1 MKKLGCK
8 MEVED
13 WDLEPVASFLHLLDA
28 HIPNREGADQVRW
41 RLKRNGKFSVRSF
54 YSVLWSSITVLFPWK
69 GIFVERGGV
78 LLPSC
83 LEMLH
88 INLIVKTT
96 LNDTN
101 DLSMCPV

>member
-13 WDLEPVASFLHLLDA
+13 WDLEPVALFLHLLDA

-41 RLKRNGKFSVRSF
+41 RKKRNGKFSVCSF
-54 YSVLWSSITVLFPWK
+54 YSSMGLNRCSLSLERHFC
-69 GIFVERGGV
+69 GRGGGGLV
-78 LLPSC
+78 PSC